1 MDNATLVEI
10 IVQSG
15 SLGITIFLLIFF
27 WRITKMFNKTLNN
40 HLQHTYDSAERRNET
55 DKKMVKAI
63 IYLSESVK
71 GCKYN
76 KLNK

>member
-1 MDNATLVEI
+1 MENTTFVEI

-40 HLQHTYDSAERRNET
+40 HLQHTYDSTNMRNET
-55 DKKMVKAI
+55 EKELTKAI
-63 IYLSESVK
+63 TQLSESVK
-71 GCKYN
+71 GCPYN